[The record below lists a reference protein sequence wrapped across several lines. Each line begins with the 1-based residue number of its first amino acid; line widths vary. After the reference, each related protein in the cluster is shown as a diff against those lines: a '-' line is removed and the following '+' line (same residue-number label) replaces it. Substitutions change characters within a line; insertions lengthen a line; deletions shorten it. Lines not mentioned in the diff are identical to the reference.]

1 MNKGKSWRMANKQIN
16 LYLVGKSAYINVITK
31 LVIFSFDKKKE
42 HKVSTRPTR
51 QKRGE
56 EKNFR
61 Q

>member
-1 MNKGKSWRMANKQIN
+1 MANKQIN

-31 LVIFSFDKKKE
+31 LVIFSFDKNKE